1 MLFFVHYI
9 FYWALFAYIFWTE
22 LPARLDVFFS
32 NQRLSSV
39 GWKHSTSRSRKYP
52 PNLIWGDIQFN
63 FWRVYLY
70 LMYVVQYVNKTN
82 CVIHFELLKLAARA
96 AQVEGRKLKRVF
108 LAKFD
113 TKLLDTVKISG
124 SQESRYGI
132 G

>member
-1 MLFFVHYI
+1 
-9 FYWALFAYIFWTE
+9 
-22 LPARLDVFFS
+22 
-32 NQRLSSV
+32 
-39 GWKHSTSRSRKYP
+39 
-52 PNLIWGDIQFN
+52 
-63 FWRVYLY
+63 
-70 LMYVVQYVNKTN
+70 MYVVQYVNKTN